1 MDLSLLLPLEWK
13 GSSTSIGM
21 ELQMRI
27 IGVAA
32 AITLAA
38 MGAAA
43 TAQEAQPEAE
53 QEKKICRTS
62 KMTGSLTRR
71 TRICMTEAEWRELAN
86 RTRRGLDEL
95 VGGASGAPKCISAM
109 DAACGAPGA

>member
-1 MDLSLLLPLEWK
+1 MK
-13 GSSTSIGM
+13 SIFV
-21 ELQMRI
+21 
-27 IGVAA
+27 VAA
-32 AITLAA
+32 LAMA
-38 MGAAA
+38 VTGVAA
-43 TAQEAQPEAE
+43 TAQEAEPEAA

>member
-1 MDLSLLLPLEWK
+1 MLPLEWK

-32 AITLAA
+32 AIALAA

-62 KMTGSLTRR
+62 KMTGSLASR
-71 TRICMTEAEWRELAN
+71 TRK
-86 RTRRGLDEL
+86 GLEEM
-95 VGGASGAPKCISAM
+95 GQSASGGQAVANNQN
-109 DAACGAPGA
+109 AAGS